1 MTPDPQASKL
11 SVETAKKTLTVSL
24 IGIASVLLGL
34 NLYNAVWPYERASN
48 VPSHL
53 ATLEQR
59 VEALAHADGAGASL
73 PAPAR
78 IAEVERDPAATDQRL
93 LRLEQGVA
101 ALKLRLSAAIDAR
114 RWRFR
119 TRDSAAPRLWER
131 TDRRGVD
138 VETGIDIEGT
148 TYRDAAFEYR
158 APPPLDDATS
168 RRLALV
174 HGECEQRAAHE
185 PFAKRFQNRT
195 TDFVL
200 RGDAQA
206 DVDAFAR
213 ELHALQH
220 PADCRRAR
228 LLLYPQNQDCGI
240 GAELHWMQM
249 ALTAAFESNRT
260 LVVREDQGWTFADPA
275 HCGEK
280 SFSCY
285 FEPLSGCD
293 VHNEAELNALLH
305 DYDAWP
311 PYVTTS
317 NFSDAALAQQRVLHW
332 RNNGDFKFSR
342 VFPERARGRAYQ
354 RNLFWWRAMLMRYQF
369 RVRPYVQQYADAA
382 KRRIGASPR
391 QMSLHIRG
399 GDKLYGN
406 RYNRVETTVD
416 TSFDELFASLER
428 LADVC
433 EFDRIFVSS
442 REPQIVRMMKERQ
455 LNGTAAKVHFIWDDD
470 ELRYGNGFHT
480 LDLLQKRLN
489 TTEEALNAIK
499 DALIL
504 LDSDLFVGMLDSN
517 FSRLVAE
524 LGAAL
529 RRFKANPMAATA
541 TDWIILP

>member
-1 MTPDPQASKL
+1 MT
-11 SVETAKKTLTVSL
+11 SVAV
-24 IGIASVLLGL
+24 AAAAVAVLAAL
-34 NLYNAVWPYERASN
+34 NLYGYVYGPSAVVQLESRVPADLADLQERVAAS
-48 VPSHL
+48 
-53 ATLEQR
+53 
-59 VEALAHADGAGASL
+59 AHAAAASL
-73 PAPAR
+73 PAAVT
-78 IAEVERDPAATDQRL
+78 IASAEANAALVDEKLR
-93 LRLEQGVA
+93 RLEQSVRQLEA
-101 ALKLRLSAAIDAR
+101 QLSAALSAR
-114 RWRFR
+114 RVRFR
-119 TRDSAAPRLWER
+119 TKDSPALRLWENVAPH
-131 TDRRGVD
+131 GLAVD
-138 VETGIDIEGT
+138 TGIDIAAE
-148 TYRDAAFEYR
+148 TYVDAAFEYR
-158 APPPLDDATS
+158 APAPLDAATS
-168 RRLALV
+168 VRLAAV
-174 HGECEQRAAHE
+174 HGECELRAQRSVDSFVGGQA
-185 PFAKRFQNRT
+185 FVNRFQNRT
-195 TDFVL
+195 TDYVL
-200 RGDAQA
+200 RGDPEAELTKFA
-206 DVDAFAR
+206 D

-220 PADCRRAR
+220 PRDCKAAR

-249 ALTAAFESNRT
+249 ALTAAYDSNRT

-293 VHNEAELNALLH
+293 VHNEAELNELLH
-305 DYDAWP
+305 DYEDWP
-311 PYVTTS
+311 PYVTSS
-317 NFSDAALAQQRVLHW
+317 NFSDPALAHHRVLHW

-342 VFPERARGRAYQ
+342 HFPERARGRAYQ

-369 RVRPYVQQYADAA
+369 RVRPHIQRLADDA

-391 QMSLHIRG
+391 QISVHIRG

-406 RYNRVETTVD
+406 RYNRVETTVE
-416 TSFDELFASLER
+416 TSFDELFLNLER
-428 LADVC
+428 LATVC

-442 REPQIVRMMKERQ
+442 REPQIVKMMKERQ
-455 LNGTAAKVHFIWDDD
+455 ASEPASRVQFIWDNE

-480 LDLLQKRLN
+480 LDLLKKRLN
-489 TTEEALNAIK
+489 TTDEAINAIK

-529 RRFKANPMAATA
+529 RRFKVNPMAATS